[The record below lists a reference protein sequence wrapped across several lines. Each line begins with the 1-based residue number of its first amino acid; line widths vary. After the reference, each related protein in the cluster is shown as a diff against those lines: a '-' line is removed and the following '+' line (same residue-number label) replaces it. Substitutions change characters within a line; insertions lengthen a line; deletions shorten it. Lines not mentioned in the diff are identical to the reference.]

1 MTKETALKTIFNQ
14 LKKQGKIIS
23 QKDLAEKTGYF
34 ESQLSQMLDGSKAMP
49 VRFIR
54 QLMEKFNI
62 NVNYILLEGPGEVPM
77 FIDAEASQI
86 KKLEQENEQLEE
98 KIKYLLTRLD
108 EKDELLKM
116 YREKHGKS

>member
-1 MTKETALKTIFNQ
+1 
-14 LKKQGKIIS
+14 
-23 QKDLAEKTGYF
+23 
-34 ESQLSQMLDGSKAMP
+34 
-49 VRFIR
+49 
-54 QLMEKFNI
+54 
-62 NVNYILLEGPGEVPM
+62 M

-86 KKLEQENEQLEE
+86 KKLEQENGQLEE